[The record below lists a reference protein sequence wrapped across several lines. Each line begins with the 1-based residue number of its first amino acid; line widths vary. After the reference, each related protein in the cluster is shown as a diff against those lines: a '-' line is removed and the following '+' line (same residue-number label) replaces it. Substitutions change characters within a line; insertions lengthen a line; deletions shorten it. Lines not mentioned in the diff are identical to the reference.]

1 MPTARTAE
9 TARTPLRTK
18 RDIIPYDEQY
28 FDTILISFWG
38 IRLDCLFC
46 FGFDTR

>member
-9 TARTPLRTK
+9 KARTPLRTK